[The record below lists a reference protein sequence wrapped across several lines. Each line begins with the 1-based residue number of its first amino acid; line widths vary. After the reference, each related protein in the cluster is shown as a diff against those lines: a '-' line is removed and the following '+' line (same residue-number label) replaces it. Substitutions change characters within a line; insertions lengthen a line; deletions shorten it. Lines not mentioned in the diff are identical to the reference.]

1 MQVGNTTKG
10 ATMPRVL
17 PWVLSAGMIGV
28 LAAGAHCQSRAAQD
42 AFYTIDTP
50 KVTLA
55 PGAEGRVRIRFVAR
69 EGYHWN
75 EEFPARL
82 EVTEA
87 PGLEVSKTRYT
98 SASGDFRVESGVG
111 VLEVP
116 VQVAPGGPP
125 SRVVRAR
132 ADFSVCNDKECRIFK
147 GVRLE
152 VPVDV
157 R

>member
-1 MQVGNTTKG
+1 MTRASPMLLLGGWLV
-10 ATMPRVL
+10 
-17 PWVLSAGMIGV
+17 V
-28 LAAGAHCQSRAAQD
+28 LATGAHCQSRAAEEG
-42 AFYTIDTP
+42 FYTIETP
-50 KVTLA
+50 RVALA
-55 PGAEGRVRIRFVAR
+55 PGAEGRARIRFVAR

-98 SASGDFRVESGVG
+98 SASRDFQVESGVG
-111 VLEVP
+111 VLEIP
-116 VQVAPGGPP
+116 VKVAPDGPP

-147 GVRLE
+147 EIRLE

>member
-1 MQVGNTTKG
+1 MTGVSPVVLLGG
-10 ATMPRVL
+10 WLVLLAT
-17 PWVLSAGMIGV
+17 
-28 LAAGAHCQSRAAQD
+28 GAHCQSRAAEEG
-42 AFYTIDTP
+42 FYTIETP
-50 KVTLA
+50 RVALA
-55 PGAEGRVRIRFVAR
+55 PGAEGQVRIRFVAR

-87 PGLEVSKTRYT
+87 PGLEVSKTRYS
-98 SASGDFRVESGVG
+98 SASRDFQVESGTG

-116 VQVAPGGPP
+116 VRAAPGGPP
-125 SRVVRAR
+125 SRALRAR

-147 GVRLE
+147 GIRLE

>member
-1 MQVGNTTKG
+1 MGR
-10 ATMPRVL
+10 ASL
-17 PWVLSAGMIGV
+17 GV
-28 LAAGAHCQSRAAQD
+28 LLGGWLVVLAVGAHCQSRAAEEG
-42 AFYTIDTP
+42 FYTLETP
-50 KVTLA
+50 RVSVA
-55 PGAEGRVRIRFVAR
+55 SGSEGRVRVRFVAR

-87 PGLEVSKTRYT
+87 AGLEVPKTRFT

-111 VLEVP
+111 VLEIP
-116 VQVAPGGPP
+116 LKAAADGPS

-147 GVRLE
+147 GIRLE

-157 R
+157 H